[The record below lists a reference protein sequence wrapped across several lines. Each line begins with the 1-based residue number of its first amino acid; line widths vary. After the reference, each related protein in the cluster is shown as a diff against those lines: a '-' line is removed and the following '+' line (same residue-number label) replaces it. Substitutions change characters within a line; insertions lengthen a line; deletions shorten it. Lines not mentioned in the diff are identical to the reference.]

1 MLIPAVLLMRDIYL
15 RVTIQHPCAPDVPHP
30 ERRTARG
37 APRLGH
43 LWENIKT
50 SLKSKLFIRGF
61 YVFPE
66 VLNKYNYGVVEM
78 NVCELRT
85 KYQRILEMP
94 LMKYDTMRLELSEL
108 ILENED
114 DTRKG
119 IVSIVEQARKKIK
132 AIDQETERVRGMMAF
147 EEKYSEYSWIAGI
160 DEVGRGPL
168 AGPVLTAAVIL
179 PKGCII
185 PGLNDSKQ
193 LTAKQREELYD
204 IIMSNAIAVGVGMNS
219 EKVIDEKGIEF
230 ANKDAMRQAIS
241 HLQTTPDLLLVDAV
255 HIPDISIKQVS
266 IIKGDAKSVSIAA
279 ASVVAKVT
287 RDRMMQDYDLTYPQ
301 YHFGDNMGYGS
312 AAHLEALREYGPCP
326 IHRESYIKKIMER
339 FNAE

>member
-1 MLIPAVLLMRDIYL
+1 
-15 RVTIQHPCAPDVPHP
+15 
-30 ERRTARG
+30 
-37 APRLGH
+37 
-43 LWENIKT
+43 
-50 SLKSKLFIRGF
+50 
-61 YVFPE
+61 
-66 VLNKYNYGVVEM
+66 M

-85 KYQRILEMP
+85 RYHRILEMP

-108 ILENED
+108 ILENEE

-132 AIDQETERVRGMMAF
+132 AIDRETERVRGMMAF

-266 IIKGDAKSVSIAA
+266 IVKGDAKSVSIAA
-279 ASVVAKVT
+279 ASVIAKVT
-287 RDRMMQDYDLTYPQ
+287 RDRMMQDYAITYPQ

-312 AAHLEALREYGPCP
+312 AAHLDALRKYGPCP
-326 IHRESYIKKIMER
+326 IHRESYIRKIMER